1 MANLKQ
7 KILVSFTILIGLTA
21 VACGATLPT
30 TTPTLENTPLLTV
43 TPTPG
48 NTPLPTGTPTRAP
61 TSTPTASGNIDVG
74 GYKLAYR
81 CYGQGTPTVII
92 EAGGGDRP
100 IASLTWSAVTQEV
113 QNTTRICLYNRVAG
127 VRTSQDIA
135 EDLHFLLSQI
145 PVPGPY
151 ILVGHS
157 IGGYHVR
164 VYAHLYPED
173 VAGVI
178 LVDTTAPDSVMAFA
192 TAYPTYSPDESPG
205 VTNYRVSDVN
215 AFPTPDIDG
224 LDFNASDE
232 QVRQAGSLGDIP
244 LIVISA
250 RIDPDQ
256 WIIPGFSSEDTDR
269 ITATMLKLQSDLAT
283 LSSQGVFM
291 VANTSKHFIS
301 LHEPQIIIDA
311 ITQMVGEIQEH

>member
-7 KILVSFTILIGLTA
+7 NILVSFAILMALTG
-21 VACGATLPT
+21 VACGATSP
-30 TTPTLENTPLLTV
+30 TV
-43 TPTPG
+43 TLLVES
-48 NTPLPTGTPTRAP
+48 TPLPTMTPTAENTPVSMVTPTRAP

-74 GYKLAYR
+74 GYKLLYR

-92 EAGGGDRP
+92 EAGGGDKP
-100 IASLTWSAVTQEV
+100 IASLTWAPITQEV
-113 QNTTRICLYNRVAG
+113 QSTTRICLYNRVAG
-127 VRTSQDIA
+127 VHTSQDIA

-157 IGGYHVR
+157 LGGYHVR
-164 VYAHLYPED
+164 VFAHLYPEE

-178 LVDTTAPDSVMAFA
+178 LVDTTVPDSVEAYA
-192 TAYPTYSPDESPG
+192 TAYPTYSPDEASG
-205 VTNYRVSDVN
+205 ITLNRVADVD
-215 AFPTPDIDG
+215 AFPTPDLDG
-224 LDFNASDE
+224 LDFNASTE

-244 LIVISA
+244 LVVISA
-250 RIDPDQ
+250 NVDPDQ
-256 WIIPGFSSEDTDR
+256 WAVPGFSAGDTER
-269 ITATMLKLQSDLAT
+269 MSTTMLQLQSGLAT

-301 LHEPQIIIDA
+301 LHDPQIIIDI
-311 ITQMVGEIQEH
+311 ITQMAEEIRNH

>member
-1 MANLKQ
+1 VANLKH

-30 TTPTLENTPLLTV
+30 ITPTLEIIPLLTG

-48 NTPLPTGTPTRAP
+48 NTPLPAVTPTRAP

-74 GYKLAYR
+74 GYKLVYR

-250 RIDPDQ
+250 SIDPDQ
-256 WIIPGFSSEDTDR
+256 WTIPGFSSEDTDR

-311 ITQMVGEIQEH
+311 ITQMVREIQED